1 MNALE
6 FHPLANLFP
15 LIEGKDFDDFCAG
28 IKADGHLHD
37 KIVLLDGKILDGR
50 NRYRGCI
57 ATGVTPHFET
67 FNATIHGDPLTY
79 VISKNLHRRHLTESQ
94 RAMLAAELATMK
106 QGERTDVEPSAN
118 LQKVSQADA
127 AKLTNVSTRSV
138 ASATK
143 VKNEGTPELRD
154 AVKQGHVPVSVA
166 EKAVALSPEKQRE
179 IVSRARAGDISG
191 ANGEIKKAARTI
203 REAELGAKQAALPA
217 KKYGVILADPEWRF
231 EPYSRETGMDRA
243 ADNHYPTSE
252 TDVIKSRPVGD
263 IAADDCVLLLWATVP
278 MLPDALAVMAAWGF
292 AYKSHVVWLKDQIGT
307 GYWFRNQHELLLIG
321 TRGNVPAPAP
331 GTQFRSA
338 LAFDVAAHSEKPP
351 FAHEIAEAYFPSL
364 QKIELNARRRRE
376 GWDAWG
382 LEAPDYVA
390 DAGKMVPPHDPETGE
405 IIESGDAG
413 ALAKAREET
422 AGSLADLPSASPE
435 PINTESE
442 GTADADVQANGTDA
456 RNAGGDHVT
465 DHADQPPHE
474 AAGAGERVPPD
485 ASVPARFDPDD
496 DLDIPPALRRVTLT
510 ADELAALEAIDID
523 ALTLNERTLVL
534 KLRGSNSSASALDR
548 TYLAKILAKR
558 RGAAK
563 PRPGDEDDPGRAA
576 A

>member
-1 MNALE
+1 MTGLE

-15 LIEGKDFDDFCAG
+15 LIEGKDFEEFCAG

-50 NRYRGCI
+50 NRYRACA

-79 VISKNLHRRHLTESQ
+79 VIAKNLHRRHLTESQ

-138 ASATK
+138 ASAAK

-154 AVKQGHVPVSVA
+154 AVKQGYVPVSLA
-166 EKAVALSPEKQRE
+166 EKAVHLAPDKQQE
-179 IVSRARAGDISG
+179 IVRRAKSGDVAG
-191 ANGEIKKAARTI
+191 AKGEIKKAARTT
-203 REAELGAKQAALPA
+203 REAELGARQAALPA

-231 EPYSRETGMDRA
+231 EVYSRETGMDRA
-243 ADNHYPTSE
+243 ADNHYPTSATE
-252 TDVIKSRPVGD
+252 VIAARPVAN

-292 AYKSHVVWLKDQIGT
+292 VYKSHVVWTKDRSGT
-307 GYWFRNQHELLLIG
+307 GYWFRNQHELLLLG
-321 TRGNVPAPAP
+321 TRGNIPAPAP

-338 LAFDVAAHSEKPP
+338 LAFDTGVHSRKPP

-364 QKIELNARRRRE
+364 PKIELNARNRRD

-382 LEAPDYVA
+382 LEAPDHIA
-390 DAGKMVPPHDPETGE
+390 DAGTMVAGN
-405 IIESGDAG
+405 ESDDAG
-413 ALAKAREET
+413 VQ
-422 AGSLADLPSASPE
+422 GSAPQGVAPVPTPAEHPPAPSEPLSRPQADD
-435 PINTESE
+435 I
-442 GTADADVQANGTDA
+442 
-456 RNAGGDHVT
+456 
-465 DHADQPPHE
+465 
-474 AAGAGERVPPD
+474 
-485 ASVPARFDPDD
+485 
-496 DLDIPPALRRVTLT
+496 DIPASLRRVTLCE
-510 ADELAALEAIDID
+510 AERRFIAAIDIT
-523 ALTLNERTLVL
+523 ALTLNERTLIA
-534 KLRGSNSSASALDR
+534 KLRQDDAAVTALDR
-548 TYLAKILAKR
+548 QYLR
-558 RGAAK
+558 RIAEKAGES
-563 PRPGDEDDPGRAA
+563 G
-576 A
+576 